1 MKFIDI
7 GANLLD
13 DMYNGVYRG
22 KERHASDLDLV
33 LERAFD
39 NDSDNSVLDKIVVT
53 AGSLEESRKALD
65 LIRFYS
71 EKYPNRLFCT
81 VGVRPK
87 RSNEIFDG
95 EEASVE
101 VPLNIT
107 LRT

>member
-1 MKFIDI
+1 
-7 GANLLD
+7 
-13 DMYNGVYRG
+13 MYNGVYRW

-33 LERAFD
+33 LERIF
-39 NDSDNSVLDKIVVT
+39 NNSVLDKIVLT

-65 LIRFYS
+65 FVRFYS

-107 LRT
+107 TH

>member
-1 MKFIDI
+1 
-7 GANLLD
+7 
-13 DMYNGVYRG
+13 MYNGVYRW
-22 KERHASDLDLV
+22 KERHATDLDLL
-33 LERAFD
+33 LERAF
-39 NDSDNSVLDKIVVT
+39 NISVLDQIVVT
-53 AGSLEESRKALD
+53 AGSLKESRKALD

-107 LRT
+107 TH

>member
-1 MKFIDI
+1 
-7 GANLLD
+7 
-13 DMYNGVYRG
+13 MYNGVYRW
-22 KERHASDLDLV
+22 KERHATDLDLL
-33 LERAFD
+33 LERAF
-39 NDSDNSVLDKIVVT
+39 NNSVLDQVVVT
-53 AGSLEESRKALD
+53 EGSLEESRKALD

-107 LRT
+107 PRT